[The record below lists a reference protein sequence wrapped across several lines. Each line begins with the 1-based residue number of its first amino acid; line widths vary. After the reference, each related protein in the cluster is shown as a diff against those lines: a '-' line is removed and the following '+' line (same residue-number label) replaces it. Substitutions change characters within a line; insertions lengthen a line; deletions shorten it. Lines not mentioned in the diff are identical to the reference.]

1 MKELFPPVSHPLS
14 CTSQMLSF
22 VLQKNWDPREISAW
36 SGLQQPPILLG
47 EIDPDTD
54 APTFITVES
63 NNRRNHKQSAN
74 REGSQGGGTG
84 IEEGCQGHKERGS
97 GALER

>member
-1 MKELFPPVSHPLS
+1 
-14 CTSQMLSF
+14 MLSF

-36 SGLQQPPILLG
+36 SGLQQSPILLG

-54 APTFITVES
+54 APTFFTVES
-63 NNRRNHKQSAN
+63 NNRRNHKQLAN

-97 GALER
+97 GALKR